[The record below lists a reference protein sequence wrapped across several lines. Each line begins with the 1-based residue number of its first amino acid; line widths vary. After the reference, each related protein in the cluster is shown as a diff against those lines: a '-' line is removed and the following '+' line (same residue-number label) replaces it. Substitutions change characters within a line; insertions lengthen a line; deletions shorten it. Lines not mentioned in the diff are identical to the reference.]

1 MKFFDGRNYRVLK
14 APLLNGAGTQNA
26 GNANYVSA
34 NSSIARFEL
43 QSDGA
48 VLIPLGLQIIIEDV
62 DSDYNRFGNQA
73 ALSNGLQI
81 RIEEASDNSVIFD
94 CLYGAKITNVQTAFR
109 LGADIQPLNDSSGA
123 TRSTNI
129 WLPFFGRQKINHN
142 EQLAVLHADNITVS
156 GLYYWLHYVLDGG
169 LGS

>member
-1 MKFFDGRNYRVLK
+1 MKFYDGRNYRVLK

-34 NSSIARFEL
+34 NSSIARFKL

-48 VLIPLGLQIIIEDV
+48 VLIPLGLQILIEDT
-62 DSDYNRFGNQA
+62 DSDYNKFGNQS
-73 ALSNGLQI
+73 ALSTGLQI
-81 RIEEASDNSVIFD
+81 RIEEAADNSVIFD
-94 CLYGAKITNVQTAFR
+94 CLYGAKITSVQAAFR

-142 EQLAVLHADNITVS
+142 EQLAVLHSDNITVS
-156 GLYYWLHYVLDGG
+156 GLYYWLYYVLDGG